1 LDRVVGIN
9 WIESLIIDW
18 MIANMKPNEIFK
30 CIQSGSLSVEDL
42 QHLQHLGVTEIAVV
56 NSTSGPSAQE
66 SAIAAGLVTQEHA
79 DQFKGE
85 QPTTPAPSPLPV
97 AHIMPDV
104 KVIGTDDPLHPILDP
119 THITHH

>member
-1 LDRVVGIN
+1 MVMSDQMMQN
-9 WIESLIIDW
+9 
-18 MIANMKPNEIFK
+18 IADHGGF
-30 CIQSGSLSVEDL
+30 SVEDL